1 MITTNITLTG
11 TETYTADIDGTVWHG
26 ITPVSR
32 FYVDVMNAI
41 ATGEPVSTPPAPI
54 IPIPNLSF
62 SQLLIGLVTEGWIT
76 EADGEAWLA
85 GTLPEAVLI
94 VIDSLPV
101 EQRFTAKARALRPSV
116 VIRSDALVT
125 AMGTAAGKTD
135 EDIDSFFNT
144 YAAV

>member
-1 MITTNITLTG
+1 MTTTNITLTG
-11 TETYTADIDGTVWHG
+11 TETYTADIDGTVWYG

-32 FYVDVMNAI
+32 FYADVMDAI
-41 ATGEPVSTPPAPI
+41 ASGEPVGTPPAPI

-76 EADGEAWLA
+76 EADGEAWLS
-85 GTLPEAVLI
+85 GTLPAAVLS
-94 VIDSLPV
+94 VINNLPI
-101 EQRFTAKARALRPSV
+101 EQRFPAKARALQPSV
-116 VIRSDALVT
+116 VIRSDALVI
-125 AMGTAAGKTD
+125 AMGAAAGKTD